1 MTEQQLAETTLLW
14 TQIAAVGQVAGA
26 LATAV
31 AVIVSLGIVM
41 SQRRI
46 ALDVKVGIRSIF
58 DDATKVAT
66 DLILWEITN
75 TGQREVRLS
84 SVGWR
89 TGLISGRLHRWA
101 PDFLKAQWAMQRLST
116 DPACGRLPF
125 DLMPGKNIHFFIEL
139 GVFENAISEMRNDFF
154 RRKVPWLGHV
164 VRTRIQ
170 GSVSTVGGP
179 TLYTSVEKPLAN
191 YFRTGQHNGF
201 EAKIAARN
209 SDIHSDPSI
218 GTI

>member
-1 MTEQQLAETTLLW
+1 MSNQAIAESTLFW
-14 TQIAAVGQVAGA
+14 TQVAAIGQVLGA
-26 LATAV
+26 FATAA
-31 AVIVSLGIVM
+31 AVIVSLVIVM

-46 ALDVKVGIRSIF
+46 VLDMKVGIRSIF
-58 DDATKVAT
+58 DDTTKVAT

-89 TGLISGRLHRWA
+89 TGLISGRFHRWA
-101 PDFLKAQWAMQRLST
+101 PDFLKAQWAVQRLSN

-139 GVFENAISEMRNDFF
+139 GVFENAIKDMRSDFF
-154 RRKVPWLGHV
+154 LRKLPWLDRVIG
-164 VRTRIQ
+164 TRIQ

-179 TLYTSVEKPLAN
+179 TLYASVEKPLAN
-191 YFRTGQHNGF
+191 YFRTGQHDGF

-209 SDIHSDPSI
+209 NEI
-218 GTI
+218 